1 MARSS
6 AKARR
11 HPKARPQGV
20 IDLSVR
26 GYGFVKTAEGEFFV
40 PASATNG
47 AFPGDFVEVTPLSPD
62 RSVQGAPGARKPT
75 ARVSKVLMRVHDTL
89 IGRYEAADPFGVVVP
104 EDPRIHHD
112 IFTLRRDA
120 PEVCDG
126 AMVEVR
132 IVEFPT
138 RRSAATGQILRV
150 LGKDDDV
157 DVAVDLI
164 VADHRFET
172 EFSAAALAEARACS
186 LDVEEALAQGYRDL
200 RGAFVFTVD
209 PVDARDFDDAVSIER
224 EGECVRLGVHI
235 ADVSR
240 FVAYDSSIDLDAR
253 RRATSVYLVDR
264 VIPMLPERLSN
275 DLCSLM
281 PGVPRCTLSVEAL
294 IDANGAVRS
303 FEVFPAV
310 IESVARLSYDQA
322 QALLDADL
330 NGDARDVLA
339 SCETPVGSKRI
350 DSAVAEGLVQR
361 LRALDACARGQFE
374 RRRRRGCM
382 DFERDE
388 VKAVLDGA
396 GRAVGVRHRCAT
408 SATELIEESMI
419 LANRL
424 VAEWLEARSL
434 PCVHRVH
441 DEPDADALAALYEVL
456 QESPLFRDV
465 DRRLFCAGEPH
476 TLQDV
481 LERAADLPQREL
493 VNELLLRAMKRAVY
507 RVDPGS
513 HYGLALDT
521 YCHFT
526 SPIRRYPDLLVH
538 RMVKEGLFGHT
549 ATYEAQRH
557 GLVWM
562 AEHSSRQE
570 READA
575 AARESHLAKIVE
587 YLQAFVGESFDGV
600 IAHVSTFGVTVRLDS
615 SAAGMMPVEEL
626 GDEYFSFDPRR
637 HQLTGS
643 ATGRV
648 FRLGQT
654 LKVVLVEA
662 FPRERR
668 LAFRLD
674 ACEREGFVRRAR

>member
-6 AKARR
+6 SKARR

-26 GYGFVKTAEGEFFV
+26 GYGFVKTAEGEYFV

-47 AFPGDFVEVTPLSPD
+47 AFPGDFVEVSPLSPD
-62 RSVQGAPGARKPT
+62 RSSQGAPGARKPS
-75 ARVSKVLMRVHDTL
+75 ARVSKVLMRAHDAFV
-89 IGRYEAADPFGVVVP
+89 GRYEVADPFGVVVP

-112 IFTLRRDA
+112 IFTLRREA
-120 PEVCDG
+120 PEVRDG
-126 AMVEVR
+126 DLVEVR

-138 RRSAATGQILRV
+138 RRSAATGQIVRV
-150 LGKDDDV
+150 LGADEDV

-172 EFSAAALAEARACS
+172 EFSAASLSEARACS
-186 LDVEEALAQGYRDL
+186 LDIEGALARGYRDL

-209 PVDARDFDDAVSIER
+209 PADARDFDDAVSIEQ
-224 EGECVRLGVHI
+224 EGDCVRLGVHI

-281 PGVPRCTLSVEAL
+281 PAVPRCTLSVEAL
-294 IDANGAVRS
+294 IDGTGTVRS
-303 FEVFPAV
+303 YEVFPAV

-322 QALLDADL
+322 QALLEADP
-330 NGDARDVLA
+330 DCDPQAVLK
-339 SCETPVGSKRI
+339 SCAMPVGAVQVGP
-350 DSAVAEGLVQR
+350 DVAEGVARR
-361 LRALDACARGQFE
+361 LRALDACARGQFV

-388 VKAVLDGA
+388 VKAVLDDA
-396 GRAVGVRHRCAT
+396 GRPVGVRHRRST
-408 SATELIEESMI
+408 PATELIEEAMI

-424 VAEWLEARSL
+424 VAEWLEGRGL

-441 DEPDADALAALYEVL
+441 DEPDGDALAALYEVL
-456 QESPLFRDV
+456 QESPLFKDV

-476 TLQDV
+476 TLQEV
-481 LERAADLPQREL
+481 LERAKSFPQREL
-493 VNELLLRAMKRAVY
+493 VNELMLRAMKRAVY
-507 RVDPGS
+507 RVEPS
-513 HYGLALDT
+513 PHYGLALDT

-557 GLVWM
+557 ELPWM
-562 AEHSSRQE
+562 AEHSSKQE

-587 YLQAFVGESFDGV
+587 YLQAFVGESFEGV
-600 IAHVSTFGVTVRLDS
+600 ISHVSTFGVTVRLDN
-615 SAAGMMPVEEL
+615 SACGMVPVEEL

-637 HQLTGS
+637 HQLSGS

-648 FRLGQT
+648 FRLGQA

-674 ACEREGFVRRAR
+674 AGEREGFVRRAR

>member
-6 AKARR
+6 SKARR

-20 IDLSVR
+20 LDLSVR

-47 AFPGDFVEVTPLSPD
+47 AFPGDFVEVAPLSPD
-62 RSVQGAPGARKPT
+62 RSAHGAPGARKPS
-75 ARVSKVLMRVHDTL
+75 ARVSKVLMRAHDTF
-89 IGRYEAADPFGVVVP
+89 IGRYEVADPFGVVVP

-120 PEVCDG
+120 PDVCDG
-126 AMVEVR
+126 DMVEVR
-132 IVEFPT
+132 IVEFPSRHST
-138 RRSAATGQILRV
+138 ATGQIVRV
-150 LGKDDDV
+150 LGKDEDADV
-157 DVAVDLI
+157 TVDLI

-172 EFSAAALAEARACS
+172 EFSAAALEQARSCA
-186 LDVEEALAQGYRDL
+186 LDIVGALAQGYRDL
-200 RGAFVFTVD
+200 RDAFVFTVD

-224 EGECVRLGVHI
+224 EGDCMRLGVHI

-240 FVAYDSSIDLDAR
+240 FVAYGSSIDLDAR
-253 RRATSVYLVDR
+253 RRATSIYLVDR

-275 DLCSLM
+275 DLCSLV
-281 PGVPRCTLSVEAL
+281 PAAPRCTLSVEAL
-294 IDANGAVRS
+294 VDSNGAVRS

-322 QALLDADL
+322 QALLDADE
-330 NGDARDVLA
+330 GSDARAVLGSCDVPA
-339 SCETPVGSKRI
+339 GATPVGA
-350 DSAVAEGLVQR
+350 DVAEGVAWR
-361 LRALDACARGQFE
+361 LRALGALARGQFE
-374 RRRRRGCM
+374 RRRRAGCI

-388 VKAVLDGA
+388 VKAVLDA
-396 GRAVGVRHRCAT
+396 TGRPVGVLHRRST
-408 SATELIEESMI
+408 PATELIEEAMI

-424 VAEWLEARSL
+424 VAEWLEGRGL

-441 DEPDADALAALYEVL
+441 DEPDGDALAALYEVL
-456 QESPLFRDV
+456 QESPVFKDV

-476 TLQDV
+476 TLQGV
-481 LERAADLPQREL
+481 LERARDLPQREL
-493 VNELLLRAMKRAVY
+493 VNELMLRAMKRAVY
-507 RVDPGS
+507 RVEPGV

-538 RMVKEGLFGHT
+538 RMVKEGLLGHT

-557 GLVWM
+557 ELPWM
-562 AEHSSRQE
+562 AEHASHQE

-575 AARESHLAKIVE
+575 AARESHLSKIVE
-587 YLQAFVGESFDGV
+587 YLQAFVGESFEGV
-600 IAHVSTFGVTVRLDS
+600 ISHVSTFGVTVRLENS
-615 SAAGMMPVEEL
+615 VAGMVPVEEL

-637 HQLTGS
+637 HQLSGS

-648 FRLGQT
+648 FRLGQA
-654 LKVVLVEA
+654 LRVVLVEA

-674 ACEREGFVRRAR
+674 ASEREGFVRRAH